1 MITLICILGIV
12 GISCI
17 GIASFIMK
25 WQDKGKFAE
34 IDANGKDTI
43 WAYVPRILLIIGILC
58 VFIMSIIFYST
69 TSSDWTIESPSHWD

>member
-25 WQDKGKFAE
+25 GQDKGKFAE

-43 WAYVPRILLIIGILC
+43 WAYVPRILLIIGI
-58 VFIMSIIFYST
+58 
-69 TSSDWTIESPSHWD
+69 H